1 MVLDEWCQIV
11 QISNSFENR
20 THEDDITVGREL
32 KLINCTF
39 FPTRGSQGECPSLFF
54 GKSHDRTSIHPCWI

>member
-1 MVLDEWCQIV
+1 MVPDEWCQIV

-39 FPTRGSQGECPSLFF
+39 FFYSGFPGGMSEFIFRKVT
-54 GKSHDRTSIHPCWI
+54 